1 MPVTIQNGTVQG
13 TGDVPSEGKKG
24 KQTYTDL
31 LSTGRKKEKRKAQ
44 LH

>member
-1 MPVTIQNGTVQG
+1 MPVTIKNGTDQG
-13 TGDVPSEGKKG
+13 TGDLPIKGKKG

-31 LSTGRKKEKRKAQ
+31 LSPGRKKGKRKAQ

>member
-1 MPVTIQNGTVQG
+1 MPATIQNGTVQG
-13 TGDVPSEGKKG
+13 TGDVPIKGKKG

-31 LSTGRKKEKRKAQ
+31 LSPGRKKENRKTQ